1 MLAVVGLGNPGGE
14 YEGTRHNVGFR
25 VVDTLAGE
33 RGPFEE
39 RSRYLCLGSRIAG
52 RRALLVKPT
61 TYMNRSGEA
70 VADLLGDRGLRPADI
85 LVVSDDVNLPL
96 GRIRIRRGGS
106 DGGQKG
112 LASVIAEIGTGEF
125 ARLRLGVGPIPEGT
139 ADLADFVLDRFAA
152 NETEG
157 ADRMIEE
164 AVSCVRLWAAAGV
177 EGAMGRYNRKS
188 SLDEGGNGEKARE

>member
-25 VVDTLAGE
+25 VVDMLAGG

-39 RSRYLCLGSRIAG
+39 RPRYLCLGSRIAG
-52 RRALLVKPT
+52 KRALLVKPT
-61 TYMNRSGEA
+61 TYMNRSGGA
-70 VADLLGDRGLRPADI
+70 VADLLDDRGLGLADL

-96 GRIRIRRGGS
+96 GRIRIRAKGS

-112 LASVIAEIGTGEF
+112 LASVIGEVGTEDF
-125 ARLRLGVGPIPEGT
+125 ARIRLGVGPAPAGT
-139 ADLADFVLDRFAA
+139 ADLADFVLRRFAA
-152 NETEG
+152 DETPAVE
-157 ADRMIEE
+157 RMIDE
-164 AVSCVRLWAAAGV
+164 AVSCVRMWAAVGV
-177 EGAMGRYNRKS
+177 EGAMGRCNRKT